1 MKIRQDFISNSS
13 SSSFIV
19 LHKDNK
25 YGILLNNNVEHLH
38 LDEFIKIFGGK
49 EFLGLNMPYNKKM
62 KFLKNQDFLKKFEKS
77 NGNGKYLPNS
87 CRSLYEELNEL
98 QSNGKCKDYKRIETL
113 ENKILYNVKVV
124 LSKKYSKQLFD
135 YSCISDHDYLD
146 FKKDLDGCMSS
157 EEQTKKRIEFALQ
170 KSKHPFFYRYE
181 SQHF

>member
-49 EFLGLNMPYNKKM
+49 EFLGWNMPYNKKM
-62 KFLKNQDFLKKFEKS
+62 KFLKNQDFLKKFEK
-77 NGNGKYLPNS
+77 
-87 CRSLYEELNEL
+87 
-98 QSNGKCKDYKRIETL
+98 SNGKCKDYKRIETL

-124 LSKKYSKQLFD
+124 LSKKYGKQLFD

-181 SQHF
+181 SQHFFNSMFIE